1 MSFANVELL
10 RNDAWKEKAIKFCGG
25 RRRSN
30 PLFDQTSR
38 VKQNRTLPR
47 HRLFLQLSELTFQG
61 AVLDLF
67 QADHDELQSQMTE
80 ISSAMYLPEFG
91 MEDLTLFEEFPMD
104 CFDGLD
110 FQSLVSENYSPYERP
125 NSQRKQNPQSV
136 IARPGPSPSKKVK
149 VINKSGDPRLISF
162 EHSNNTH
169 QLCDLAPN
177 VKLESLSE
185 NVLNLASLR
194 SCQGAYYEGINF
206 AKGEKQTRNPLQA
219 QDHVMAERRRR
230 EKLNQKFITLSSI
243 IPGLK
248 KMDKASVLGDAIEYV
263 KQLKEREKI
272 LEEQVAMNRKESAL
286 LTRRTI
292 LFANDGDKSP
302 PSYEIPDKS
311 LAEIEARVLGK
322 DILIRI
328 QCEKHNGCE
337 AKILRE
343 FENLRL
349 TVHSSSTLPFGET
362 TLCITIIAQMDKEHS
377 MTAKDLVGSL
387 RKALT
392 LDRA

>member
-1 MSFANVELL
+1 MKASLASSSDEATTLKMIISFAASLPNGEEEGFFYGVNMRSTNFLILCARL
-10 RNDAWKEKAIKFCGG
+10 RGKNSHVSD
-25 RRRSN
+25 
-30 PLFDQTSR
+30 
-38 VKQNRTLPR
+38 
-47 HRLFLQLSELTFQG
+47 
-61 AVLDLF
+61 LDR
-67 QADHDELQSQMTE
+67 EE
-80 ISSAMYLPEFG
+80 ISFPPDLLDAARQG
-91 MEDLTLFEEFPMD
+91 MEDLTLCEEFPMD

-110 FQSLVSENYSPYERP
+110 FQSLVPESYSPYERP
-125 NSQRKQNPQSV
+125 NSQRKQNPQSI
-136 IARPGPSPSKKVK
+136 IAPPGPSPSKKVK
-149 VINKSGDPRLISF
+149 VINKSVAPRLISF

-169 QLCDLAPN
+169 QLCDLDPN

-194 SCQGAYYEGINF
+194 SCQGAYYEGIDF
-206 AKGEKQTRNPLQA
+206 VEGKKETRNPLQA

-272 LEEQVAMNRKESAL
+272 LEEQVAMNRKESAV

-292 LFANDGDKSP
+292 LFADDDDKSP
-302 PSYEIPDKS
+302 PSDEIPDKS

-322 DILIRI
+322 DVLIRI

-349 TVHSSSTLPFGET
+349 TVHSSSILPFGET